1 MLHRF
6 KKAHAMSETAPKK
19 KEYRK
24 RRLFPRSIDE
34 VVKDATKPMM
44 HKQGKLYGA
53 LLRDWAKIV
62 GTERAAV
69 TRPQRL
75 QFPANDAS
83 GATLH
88 LDVRPA
94 AAPELAYAMEQM
106 LEQCARYFGYRAIT
120 RIVIHASHVG
130 FEDAV
135 EEKTAPVKSAPVAA
149 PKPLPDN
156 VPAEMRAVFERL
168 SQHVV
173 STSDKKN

>member
-1 MLHRF
+1 
-6 KKAHAMSETAPKK
+6 MSEPTKK

-24 RRLFPRSIDE
+24 RRLFPRSIQE

-44 HKQGKLYGA
+44 NKQGKLYGA
-53 LLRDWAKIV
+53 LLRDWPQIV
-62 GTERAAV
+62 GAERAAV

-75 QFPANDAS
+75 QFPATEAS

-106 LEQCARYFGYRAIT
+106 LEQCARYFGYRAIA
-120 RIVIHASHVG
+120 RIVIHASHQG
-130 FEDAV
+130 FVDAV
-135 EEKTAPVKSAPVAA
+135 EEKIATPALTQTMKSTS
-149 PKPLPDN
+149 LPDS
-156 VPAEMRAVFERL
+156 VPSEMRAVFERL
-168 SQHVV
+168 ARHVA